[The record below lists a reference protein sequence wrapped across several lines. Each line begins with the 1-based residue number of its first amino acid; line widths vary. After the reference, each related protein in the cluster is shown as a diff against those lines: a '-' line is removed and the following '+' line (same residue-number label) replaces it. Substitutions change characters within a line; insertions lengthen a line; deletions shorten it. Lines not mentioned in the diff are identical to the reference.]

1 MIENLNIQEVEFN
14 EITLLKSSDESNSI
28 FDMKS
33 DDDFSNL
40 RYCTSIIQKLLE
52 ISISDVLNFIYHH
65 VQMVIQK
72 LIWLDQFEKLIAAN
86 EKIFR
91 KTKNVAKMMKI
102 YTSIESKRIK
112 LKFLSS
118 VNLDTKPKAKFINAE
133 SEERYFSFHQTSKKL
148 EQMEDY
154 CEQILF
160 LTQEKHEYEQAVLE
174 FENKKLEN
182 FAIQCQKKIEHLQH
196 MRKLKD
202 ELIQAE
208 LKAAHQKADFKKL
221 QFNGNVNQLVDIF
234 YQLSRE
240 LFVDGKSFLDGELND
255 IAKVIV
261 ASFVDKEG
269 NDLSLKT
276 VRTILTPSREDKRP
290 NGDKR
295 IEIEDFL

>member
-1 MIENLNIQEVEFN
+1 MIANLNIQEVEFN
-14 EITLLKSSDESNSI
+14 EMTLINTSDTSTSI
-28 FDMKS
+28 FDTKT
-33 DDDFSNL
+33 DNVFTNTE
-40 RYCTSIIQKLLE
+40 YCSLLIQKLLE
-52 ISISDVLNFIYHH
+52 ISISDILNFIYHH

-102 YTSIESKRIK
+102 YTSIESKRVK
-112 LKFLSS
+112 LKLLSS
-118 VNLDTKPKAKFINAE
+118 VNVTTRPKAKFINAE

-160 LTQEKHEYEQAVLE
+160 LTQEKHEYEQAVLD
-174 FENKKLEN
+174 FINQKLEN

-202 ELIQAE
+202 ELMQAE
-208 LKAAHQKADFKKL
+208 LKAAHQKTDFKKL

-255 IAKVIV
+255 VAKVIV

-269 NDLSLKT
+269 NELSLKT